1 MPPLSLT
8 DESMSML
15 MRLSEPLPP
24 VDRSKFLA
32 DVAHELKGC
41 AEIGDGLVGRVG
53 REVQARYFKPLDLS
67 RGTGAGRHRK

>member
-1 MPPLSLT
+1 
-8 DESMSML
+8 MSML
-15 MRLSEPLPP
+15 MRLSEPLAP

-32 DVAHELKGC
+32 DVAHELKDT

>member
-15 MRLSEPLPP
+15 MRLSEPLLP

-32 DVAHELKGC
+32 DVAHELKDA

-53 REVQARYFKPLDLS
+53 REVQGRYFKPLDLS
-67 RGTGAGRHRK
+67 RTGTGRHRK